1 VHYFSAAMAEHENHR
16 AEERRFLNDMPNV
29 LGARAMT
36 ALERLDQ
43 RMGLDY
49 AGVDFGLSPDGA
61 VLVFEANATM
71 TINAPQPGAVWDYR
85 RPAAAVVQSAV
96 SRMLSGVEGGKA

>member
-1 VHYFSAAMAEHENHR
+1 VHYFSAAMAEQENYR

-29 LGARAMT
+29 LGMRAMT
-36 ALERLDQ
+36 ALERLSE

-49 AGVDFGLSPDGA
+49 AGVDFALARDGS

-71 TINAPQPGAVWDYR
+71 TINAPPPDAMWDYR
-85 RPAAAVVQSAV
+85 RSAAVSVQRAV
-96 SRMLSGVEGGKA
+96 ARMLSGKEGD